1 MYRHWTAGDAAAAA
15 AAAAAATE
23 NPEASAWTSNAALT
37 AQDLQ
42 MRAAALGNLGY
53 NTFGAANASPYLG
66 YGAPG
71 SSPAA
76 LYLHQQAALQQQQ
89 QAQQQAVALHHA
101 QERAKAQAAVQQQQ
115 ALQQQQ
121 QLRQQKLSQ
130 SNDVIEIDES
140 DSDEEEPAVEAPK
153 SKKDG
158 KHDERKSRDTDS
170 SKPKKNAPAWSP
182 ALKSQTAKSRDKEAS
197 TLALKAQT
205 AKPEHKEAST
215 EDLQARRKRE
225 RSAPAED
232 VGGLKR
238 TRQKHLMAVVK
249 DADQP
254 VVVVQNWSREGLM
267 EELAKNSQV
276 HKDRMRESIFLH
288 ATGYTNMSAPES
300 LSFPPKEIKMSSIQ
314 VEGLVANLV
323 KDQYTTLQSAVDAT
337 FYKCAHYV
345 NDMRGGAKPTG
356 AQMILPPTPQG
367 LPPRPSLPPPPGQS
381 DNIGASAVAAETAGG
396 VFGEEK
402 AAFNKTLQ
410 HQQQL
415 IKKQQ
420 EDMLL
425 LRQELNKAVD
435 EKKRMVETFRK
446 EETYLK
452 DQVTRSKTVHGRSV
466 RAYMKASASSLQW
479 LRERVDRS
487 DDDDSCD
494 EDQ

>member
-23 NPEASAWTSNAALT
+23 IPEAPAWPSNAGLT

-53 NTFGAANASPYLG
+53 NSYGAANASPYLNF
-66 YGAPG
+66 APG
-71 SSPAA
+71 SNSAA
-76 LYLHQQAALQQQQ
+76 LFLHQQQQAALQQQ
-89 QAQQQAVALHHA
+89 ALHHAHHA
-101 QERAKAQAAVQQQQ
+101 QERAKAQQVVVQQQQ
-115 ALQQQQ
+115 ALQQKKQQ
-121 QLRQQKLSQ
+121 QIREQKRLQ
-130 SNDVIEIDES
+130 NNDVIEIDET
-140 DSDEEEPAVEAPK
+140 DSDEEEEEPAVEASK

-158 KHDERKSRDTDS
+158 KS
-170 SKPKKNAPAWSP
+170 AP
-182 ALKSQTAKSRDKEAS
+182 AS

-205 AKPEHKEAST
+205 AKPKDKEAST
-215 EDLQARRKRE
+215 QALKAHKAKPADEEDSSDDLQARRKRGRARRIPE
-225 RSAPAED
+225 ASHPAPAED
-232 VGGLKR
+232 VSNLKR
-238 TRQKHLMAVVK
+238 TRKKQLMTVVK

-267 EELAKNSQV
+267 QELARNSQV

-288 ATGYTNMSAPES
+288 ATGYTSDSAPES
-300 LSFPPKEIKMSSIQ
+300 LSFPPKEIKMSSFQ

-323 KDQYTTLQSAVDAT
+323 KDQFKALQNAVDAT

-345 NDMRGGAKPTG
+345 NDMRVGAKPTG
-356 AQMILPPTPQG
+356 AQIILQPTPYG
-367 LPPRPSLPPPPGQS
+367 PLSTGPSLALPPGQS
-381 DNIGASAVAAETAGG
+381 ANIGASAVAAETAGG
-396 VFGEEK
+396 ASTEEK
-402 AAFNKTLQ
+402 SAFDKTLQ
-410 HQQQL
+410 HQQQQL

-425 LRQELNKAVD
+425 LRQKVNKLVD
-435 EKKRMVETFRK
+435 EKKRAVESFRK

-452 DQVTRSKTVHGRSV
+452 DQVTRSKMVHGRSV

-479 LRERVDRS
+479 LRERVDGS
-487 DDDDSCD
+487 DDDESGD